1 MMPSMTRLFWKTP
14 SSLINTLHLTLTL
27 PLYQSF
33 SCTFARMLHL
43 KKLASALCLL
53 SISLLYPACNE
64 PDLIGLDLQPV
75 SEQPGV
81 QVDTLEVYSYLV
93 PEDSLI
99 MWSPTKNLIE
109 LPTLFLGSYDDVYSG
124 KTFAGFVSQV
134 RIGNT
139 ITTSTFGG
147 ATTPDSIV
155 LSLLYKDI
163 NGDTTQMHHISAYEL
178 TDKLYSDSTYYSA
191 HQYGHSTLLGHVDMK
206 PRIKD
211 SVVVGGT
218 KYAPQIRLPLD
229 TAFGGRLLREYISN
243 PANFASN
250 TAFLEYFKG
259 IYMVDSVD
267 GSGSI
272 ASFPS
277 TSGYHRLTLYFSG
290 NKSYEFIIDVNAIR
304 LSYVHHQPPVA
315 ALDQIPDNDIAVLS
329 MAGVKDSLVVQNIAS
344 LYADGPVAISSAKLI
359 FDINSTGL
367 NNNFAPHANLLI
379 FGSDSTG
386 ANTTTADALETSSY
400 YGGAFNDA
408 SDTYTFNIARY
419 LQQTVKKVVEEGGK
433 DYGLFLVAGGS
444 TSNARRTLLKGQG
457 SIKLIVT
464 TTKINP

>member
-1 MMPSMTRLFWKTP
+1 MMPSMTKLSWKTL
-14 SSLINTLHLTLTL
+14 SSLINHYHHIFTKS
-27 PLYQSF
+27 LYQSF
-33 SCTFARMLHL
+33 SCTFAPMLNL
-43 KKLASALCLL
+43 KSLAAAVCLL
-53 SISLLYPACNE
+53 SVSLLFPACNE

-124 KTFAGFVSQV
+124 KTYAGFVSQI

-139 ITTSTFGG
+139 ITTTTFDG

-155 LSLLYKDI
+155 LSLLYKDT
-163 NGDTTQMHHISAYEL
+163 NGDTTQTHHISAYEL
-178 TDKLYSDSTYYSA
+178 TEKLYTDSTYYSA
-191 HQYGHSTLLGHVDMK
+191 RTYGHGTLLGHSDQTLNI
-206 PRIKD
+206 RD
-211 SVVVGGT
+211 SAIVGGT
-218 KYAPQIRLPLD
+218 KRAPQIRIPLD
-229 TAFGGRLLREYISN
+229 TAFGGRLLRDYITN

-267 GSGSI
+267 GTGNI
-272 ASFPS
+272 VSFPS
-277 TSGYHRLTLYFSG
+277 TSGYHRLTLYFAG
-290 NKSYEFIIDVNAIR
+290 NKSYEFIIDVNAVR
-304 LSYVHHQPPVA
+304 LSYIRNEPPAA
-315 ALDQIPDNDIAVLS
+315 ALDQVPDNDVCVLS
-329 MAGVKDSLVVQNIAS
+329 MAGLKDSLVVQNMAS
-344 LYADGPVAISSAKLI
+344 LYANGPVAISSAKLI
-359 FDINSTGL
+359 FELNSASI
-367 NNNFAPHANLLI
+367 NNNFSPHNNLLI
-379 FGSDSTG
+379 FGSDSLG
-386 ANTTTADALETSSY
+386 KNVTTADALESSTY
-400 YGGAFNDA
+400 YGGSFNDPTD
-408 SDTYTFNIARY
+408 SYTFNVARY
-419 LQQTVKKVVEEGGK
+419 LQQTLKKVVEEGGK

-444 TSNARRTLLKGQG
+444 TSNARRTLLKGQS

>member
-1 MMPSMTRLFWKTP
+1 MPSTTKPSWKTP
-14 SSLINTLHLTLTL
+14 YSPINPRYGTFSL

-33 SCTFARMLHL
+33 SCTFAPMLNL
-43 KKLASALCLL
+43 KSLATAFCLL
-53 SISLLYPACNE
+53 SISLLFPACNE
-64 PDLIGLDLQPV
+64 PDLIGLDLQPT

-81 QVDTLEVYSYLV
+81 EVDTLEVYSYLV

-147 ATTPDSIV
+147 VTTPDSIV
-155 LSLLYKDI
+155 LSLLYKDA
-163 NGDTTQMHHISAYEL
+163 NGDTTQLHHISVYEL
-178 TDKLYSDSTYYSA
+178 TDKLYTDSTYYSA
-191 HQYGHSTLLGHVDMK
+191 HEYGHSTLLGHVALK
-206 PRIKD
+206 PNIKD

-218 KYAPQIRLPLD
+218 NKAPQIRLPLD

-259 IYMVDSVD
+259 IYLVDSVD

-272 ASFPS
+272 VSFPS

-290 NKSYEFIIDVNAIR
+290 TKSYEFIIDVNAVR
-304 LSYVHHQPPVA
+304 MSYTRNQPPA
-315 ALDQIPDNDIAVLS
+315 SALDQIPDNDVAVLS
-329 MAGVKDSLVVQNIAS
+329 MAGLKDSLVVQNIAS
-344 LYADGPVAISSAKLI
+344 LYANGPVAISSAKLI

-367 NNNFAPHANLLI
+367 TNNFAPHNNLLI

-386 ANTTTADALETSSY
+386 ANITTADALETSSY
-400 YGGAFNDA
+400 YGGSFSDA
-408 SDTYTFNIARY
+408 TDTYSFNIARY
-419 LQQTVKKVVEEGGK
+419 LQQTLKKVVEEGGK

-444 TSNARRTLLKGQG
+444 TSNARRTLLKGQS